1 MHALMKK
8 EDTMSVEDR
17 LASLESDVKYLCN
30 DMADVKESIKSLDHG
45 LQSFK
50 TEVAKE
56 SGSLRAEVNREF
68 GLLRAEMNREF
79 GLLRAQAEG
88 QRAEMNREFGSL
100 RAEMNKE
107 LGLVRIQAEVQ
118 RAETSKEF
126 GSVRISIESLKTSIE
141 KAKLWMLVTGVGVIM
156 STVVTLAHALKLF

>member
-1 MHALMKK
+1 MNALMKKK

-17 LASLESDVKYLCN
+17 LASLESDVKYLRN
-30 DMADVKESIKSLDHG
+30 DMTDVKQHIRSLDNS

-56 SGSLRAEVNREF
+56 F
-68 GLLRAEMNREF
+68 GAVRTEAA
-79 GLLRAQAEG
+79 G
-88 QRAEMNREFGSL
+88 L

-107 LGLVRIQAEVQ
+107 FGAVRV
-118 RAETSKEF
+118 
-126 GSVRISIESLKTSIE
+126 SIESLKTSIE
-141 KAKLWMLVTGVGVIM
+141 SIKTSIEKSKLWMLVTGVGVVM